1 MIRPLTLEERDTLL
15 THAEAARSRAYCPYS
30 HYPVGAA
37 LLTADGKIYEGC
49 NIENAAYSPGNCA
62 ERTAF
67 FKAVYDGERDF
78 RAIAVTGMSDQPS
91 WPCGMCRQVMAEFC
105 PSDFLIVTSNKDR
118 SVIVSATLE
127 QMLPHRFGP
136 ESLSE

>member
-1 MIRPLTLEERDTLL
+1 MIRPLTLEERDLLL
-15 THAEAARSRAYCPYS
+15 THAEAAREKAYCPYS
-30 HYPVGAA
+30 HYAVGAA
-37 LLTADGKIYEGC
+37 LLTEEGKIYEGC

-67 FKAVYDGERDF
+67 FKAVYEGERNF
-78 RAIAVTGMSDQPS
+78 RAIAVTGLSREPS

-105 PSDFLIVTSNKDR
+105 PSDFIIVTANKDR
-118 SVIVSATLE
+118 SVVVSASLE

-136 ESLSE
+136 ESLTK